1 MRGGGSGV
9 GPAFAGTRED
19 EKVWSRR
26 RKRRRDLFRGIIAFS
41 AIAAAIYFSTFPT
54 PPFFSSVL
62 TYYTILLLVV
72 VLFSEQIR
80 LFLLRF
86 RGSTAV
92 VCGLGDR
99 GSTLVKQF
107 LEAGYPVIAIEKDPQ
122 NKEIE
127 ICRARGASVILG
139 DARDYE
145 TLEKARIG
153 NAAYLLALTGDDGV
167 NGEIALRAC
176 DLRKER
182 ARQAMTCV
190 VHLSHPAL
198 CALLKAQE
206 LTPLTGTPLRI
217 EFFNIHQRAALLL
230 LRAHPPFLPGH
241 PAPPEASLLIIGM
254 GSMGESVMVHAA
266 KLWKDTYGG
275 SAKKLGITI
284 LDREAEALREMFLL
298 RYPSLEN
305 HAVLT
310 ALSMDLQS
318 PEFLRMLTAP
328 PPIPGGRFTVIY
340 CCVPDESLGLAAAL
354 EIRRSPAWAEI
365 PTVIR
370 TAHSRGLLSVLE
382 LSEGGKEPQGNI
394 HPFPLVDRTCSLEL
408 VVNGTH
414 ELMAR
419 AVHEEYV
426 LAQLQAGQGPATN
439 PRILPWE
446 ELPEEYREANR
457 AQADDIARKIRR
469 VGWEIMPM
477 ADWDEPLFAFTAGEM
492 ETLAEEEHLRWMGE
506 RTASGWTFGET
517 RDDERKRH
525 PSLVPWP
532 DLPETEKD
540 KDRYA
545 IQALPMILSRV
556 DLAIRRVPHPQDGMT
571 MVHPSPGYRTA
582 PRRP

>member
-1 MRGGGSGV
+1 MLRWGRGGG
-9 GPAFAGTRED
+9 PALPGGTEGERAR
-19 EKVWSRR
+19 SLRA
-26 RKRRRDLFRGIIAFS
+26 KRRRDIIRGTIVLA
-41 AIAAAIYFSTFPT
+41 AIGAAIYFSTFPT
-54 PPFFSSVL
+54 PPFFASVL
-62 TYYTILLLVV
+62 TYYTLFILVV

-80 LFLLRF
+80 LFFLRF

-92 VCGLGDR
+92 VCGLGEK

-127 ICRARGASVILG
+127 ICRARGASVIMG

-230 LRAHPPFLPGH
+230 LRAHPPFLPRH
-241 PAPPEASLLIIGM
+241 PAPPETSLLIIGM

-266 KLWKDTYGG
+266 KLWKDTYGR

-284 LDREAEALREMFLL
+284 LDRDAEVLRETFLL
-298 RYPSLEN
+298 RYPSLEH

-340 CCVPDESLGLAAAL
+340 CCVSDESLGLAASL
-354 EIRRSPAWAEI
+354 EIQRSPAWAGI

-382 LSEGGKEPQGNI
+382 ISEGGKEPQGNI
-394 HPFPLVDRTCSLEL
+394 HPFPVVDRTCSLEL

-414 ELMAR
+414 EMMAR
-419 AVHEEYV
+419 AVHEGYV

-439 PRILPWE
+439 PRIRPWE

-457 AQADDIARKIRR
+457 GQADDIARKIRR
-469 VGWEIMPM
+469 AGWEIMPM
-477 ADWDEPLFAFTAGEM
+477 AEWDAPLFAITAGEM

-525 PSLVPWP
+525 PSLVPWA
-532 DLPETEKD
+532 DLPEAEKD
-540 KDRYA
+540 KDRNA
-545 IQALPMILSRV
+545 IRALPAILARV
-556 DLAIRRVPHPQDGMT
+556 DLAIRRIPNPRDGI
-571 MVHPSPGYRTA
+571 
-582 PRRP
+582 